1 MCSLTLRMRE
11 RSQDVPKI
19 PIVGGLGKKLALKKD
34 PMKTGT
40 EIFEKLCTSEKVLG
54 GKGIT
59 HHN

>member
-1 MCSLTLRMRE
+1 MQRIPE
-11 RSQDVPKI
+11 RRQDVPKI

-34 PMKTGT
+34 HMKTGT
-40 EIFEKLCTSEKVLG
+40 EIFEKLRTSEKVLA